1 MINNITIIGNLT
13 KDAEIRYTQTGK
25 AVVNFSLAYNHD
37 KETVSYFDITV
48 WGEYG
53 EKVKPYLTKG
63 KQVAVTGEL
72 RQDRWEKD
80 GQARSKVG
88 ITARSLQL
96 LGGAEKGAPP
106 QQGPESFQDDIPF

>member
-1 MINNITIIGNLT
+1 MINTITIIGHLT

-37 KETVSYFDITV
+37 KETVSFFDVTV

-72 RQDRWEKD
+72 RQERWEKD

-96 LGGAEKGAPP
+96 LGGAGKGSAVSR
-106 QQGPESFQDDIPF
+106 EL

>member
-1 MINNITIIGNLT
+1 MINTITIIGHLM
-13 KDAEIRYTQTGK
+13 KDAEIRYTQRGK
-25 AVVNFSLAYNHD
+25 VVVNLSLAYNHD
-37 KETVSYFDITV
+37 KETVSFFDVTV

-96 LGGAEKGAPP
+96 LGGAEKGAPT